1 MEINAAL
8 DTLTA
13 LSQETRLRVFRLLV
27 EFGDSGT
34 SAGHL
39 SEELDVPH
47 NTLSFHLS
55 HLSHAGL
62 VFSRKQGR
70 SVIYTANRLAMDELI
85 DYLKA
90 NCCIREDTGAANC
103 STDHRHKQRN
113 IS

>member
-1 MEINAAL
+1 METNAAL
-8 DTLTA
+8 STLTA

-34 SAGHL
+34 SAGQI

-70 SVIYTANRLAMDELI
+70 SVIYTANRAAMDELL

-90 NCCIREDTGAANC
+90 NCCIREDAKSLAC
-103 STDHRHKQRN
+103 SSDQLKQQGT
-113 IS
+113 S